1 MSSPLLAHTVKS
13 RIVGSLCVLL
23 GMTLSG
29 INEVIVKSSSNSGL
43 LVTELVAGR
52 FGVQLLLATLW
63 WNIKKPTTPTILN
76 PDDNTVIKHWY
87 GDHPH
92 RVNIWLRGICFATM
106 MVMYYLGL
114 ILLPIGDFQCIY
126 FQFPLLVVY
135 FGALWLKEPLPAFPI
150 LIPSTI
156 LTVSGL
162 CLVSQPTFLM
172 RFLNTNAQY
181 EPLNGYGIL
190 FACVGAV
197 LTAVVIL
204 LTRVAASTHFLQLEF
219 ASSICLLLSVI
230 PILLT
235 VNTFLF
241 HAEWIGSFDAQWR
254 FDLYSDFVL
263 IVIGSIGFCV
273 LLFLMTGY
281 QTAEATF
288 VSWLEYMNIPL
299 GFVYQAL
306 FFNDFPNKYEIIG
319 GVLVLIGCWL
329 PLVKQ
334 MFVYAQ
340 CRNRETAYEH
350 VLEESNVDMV
360 TTDVMNEDADSNMDI
375 MIMNAM
381 DTPT

>member
-76 PDDNTVIKHWY
+76 
-87 GDHPH
+87 
-92 RVNIWLRGICFATM
+92 
-106 MVMYYLGL
+106 
-114 ILLPIGDFQCIY
+114 
-126 FQFPLLVVY
+126 
-135 FGALWLKEPLPAFPI
+135 
-150 LIPSTI
+150 PSTI